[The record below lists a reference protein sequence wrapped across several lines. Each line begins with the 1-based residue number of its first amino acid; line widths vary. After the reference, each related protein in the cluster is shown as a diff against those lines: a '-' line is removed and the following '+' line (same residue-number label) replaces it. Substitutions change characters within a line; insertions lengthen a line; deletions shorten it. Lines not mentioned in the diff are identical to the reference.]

1 MEEKRVCSS
10 CGASMPVDALFC
22 AECGQKQEIPAPQ
35 VQPDNVEEIKTD
47 SVAAPEAVVEKIPET
62 PSQPASQPVPPAY
75 TVQQPPVQPAAQ
87 PQSYQQP
94 QSYPQSQSFQQS
106 QGYQQPAQG
115 YQQPQNYPPQQGFY
129 QPQPAPAAAP
139 APQKP
144 KKKFPWVFTVLW
156 LGMLGFVA
164 FWTFYM
170 FAPGYEPEI
179 TLDTVRVLIYVV
191 TIVLMVYILNLK
203 LATKKLKV
211 LPTIFLV
218 LILLV
223 SLFLFCSYE
232 LVDGETLHDLIS
244 PITDSFLPEF

>member
-1 MEEKRVCSS
+1 
-10 CGASMPVDALFC
+10 MPVDAIFC

-35 VQPDNVEEIKTD
+35 AQPDNVEEIKTD
-47 SVAAPEAVVEKIPET
+47 SVAAPEAVVENTPEV
-62 PSQPASQPVPPAY
+62 PKQPESQPVPPAY

-94 QSYPQSQSFQQS
+94 QSYPQTPS
-106 QGYQQPAQG
+106 
-115 YQQPQNYPPQQGFY
+115 YQQPQSYPPQQGYY
-129 QPQPAPAAAP
+129 QPQPAPAP

-164 FWTFYM
+164 FWAFYM
-170 FAPGYEPEI
+170 FAPDYEPEI
-179 TLDTVRVLIYVV
+179 TLDTVRIVIFAV
-191 TIVLMVYILNLK
+191 TAVLMIYILNLK

-218 LILLV
+218 LVLIASFV
-223 SLFLFCSYE
+223 LFCNYE
-232 LVDGETLHDLIS
+232 LTEGEMLHDLIS
-244 PITDSFLPEF
+244 PLTESFLPIFD